1 MDDITLTPR
10 QWRLHDLLSD
20 GKHDRYY
27 SKKEICEMLPEH
39 YTYNTNP
46 HKHDKCIDIYNDSK
60 ALQDAWSLI
69 GKVLIRNPQGDIKFA
84 KDDAEAEE
92 YAERLYQR
100 AMTPL
105 IEYSIIK
112 RKIRRDGQG
121 RLISGRGDVIDE
133 KSLANQFWESFAP
146 NEPIKEP
153 ESKTQQYDLWG
164 NPIL

>member
-1 MDDITLTPR
+1 
-10 QWRLHDLLSD
+10 
-20 GKHDRYY
+20 
-27 SKKEICEMLPEH
+27 MLPEH

-69 GKVLIRNPQGDIKFA
+69 GKVLIRNAQGDIKFA

-92 YAERLYQR
+92 YAKRLYQR

-133 KSLANQFWESFAP
+133 KSLANKFWESFTP
-146 NEPIKEP
+146 NEPPQEA
-153 ESKTQQYDLWG
+153 ERKTQQYDLWG

>member
-1 MDDITLTPR
+1 
-10 QWRLHDLLSD
+10 
-20 GKHDRYY
+20 
-27 SKKEICEMLPEH
+27 MLPEH

-84 KDDAEAEE
+84 KDDAEAEQ

-121 RLISGRGDVIDE
+121 RLISGRGEVIDE
-133 KSLANQFWESFAP
+133 KSLANKFWESFTP
-146 NEPIKEP
+146 NESPQEV
-153 ESKTQQYDLWG
+153 ERKTQQYDLWG
-164 NPIL
+164 NLII